1 MTLMDSE
8 NSKRLRYVGAAG
20 VSLLAIFAV
29 VATLGGSLG
38 WLRAIP
44 WVVGLWVLWVVVVMA
59 AFYAEADDRAALASV
74 PKRFVRFYLSCVV
87 LGGIVWL
94 LGLPW

>member
-1 MTLMDSE
+1 MI
-8 NSKRLRYVGAAG
+8 VH
-20 VSLLAIFAV
+20 LLLFAL
-29 VATLGGSLG
+29 ATL
-38 WLRAIP
+38 
-44 WVVGLWVLWVVVVMA
+44 VVVVMA

-87 LGGIVWL
+87 LGGVVWL